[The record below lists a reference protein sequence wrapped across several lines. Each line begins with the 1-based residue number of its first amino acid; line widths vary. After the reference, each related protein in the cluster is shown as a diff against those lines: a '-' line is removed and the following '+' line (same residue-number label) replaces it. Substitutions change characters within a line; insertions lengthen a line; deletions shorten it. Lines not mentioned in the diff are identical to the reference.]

1 MFCIGA
7 GEREGGGG
15 GKVYKCSTLMER
27 GGREVE
33 GGMEERLSQARVVSS
48 SRFIWGA
55 PLGTS
60 LDSATSPS
68 IPIKT
73 RGAHLH
79 LSPSGSKPICRRICT
94 ITN

>member
-7 GEREGGGG
+7 AGEGGRGRG
-15 GKVYKCSTLMER
+15 RWQSLQMFDFDEER
-27 GGREVE
+27 RAR

-79 LSPSGSKPICRRICT
+79 LSVLVAVNIFVE
-94 ITN
+94 